1 MLVATQATPSPSLL
15 PFCSPFLLPLLAI
28 LHFLYVAVAVSYC
41 GGTIGDGLA
50 SLLLGG
56 RLAPVSVVVEVRKE
70 DDEGDGVA
78 D

>member
-1 MLVATQATPSPSLL
+1 M
-15 PFCSPFLLPLLAI
+15 
-28 LHFLYVAVAVSYC
+28 AVSYS
-41 GGTIGDGLA
+41 GGTICDGLA

-56 RLAPVSVVVEVRKE
+56 RLASVSVVVEVRKE